1 MKHDEAYE
9 LLAALSLDAV
19 DEHERRLIDE
29 HVATCPKCRSELDS
43 LLEVAGAL
51 GNSVDPLP
59 EGLWTSIST
68 RIYDNDDATHP
79 MPVLVYDSG
88 ERVTSSRRRHLGR
101 PAPRTVFSSF
111 AAVAAALIVVL
122 AVNLANQANRASNLQ
137 HQLVNDD
144 AANAALVTPG
154 HTVVDLASTTQA
166 DLAEFVLVPDG
177 RGYLINSKL
186 PTLPAGDTYQL
197 WGVINGKP
205 ISIALMGT
213 SPRKVTFTV
222 SGSKPTLLGIT
233 VEPTGGSPTPT
244 SAMVASGAVED

>member
-9 LLAALSLDAV
+9 LLAALALDAV
-19 DEHERRLIDE
+19 DDHERLVIEE

-59 EGLWTSIST
+59 EGLWTSISS
-68 RIYDNDDATHP
+68 RIYDNGDVAHP
-79 MPVLVYDSG
+79 MPVLAYDNG
-88 ERVTSSRRRHLGR
+88 ARVVSSQRRHVRR
-101 PAPRTVFSSF
+101 PAQRTVFSSLG
-111 AAVAAALIVVL
+111 AVAAALIVVL
-122 AVNLANQANRASNLQ
+122 AVSLANQTNRASNLQ
-137 HQLVNDD
+137 HQLVNES
-144 AANAALVTPG
+144 ATSAALATPG
-154 HTVVDLASTTQA
+154 HTVVDMASSTQA
-166 DLAEFVLVPDG
+166 DLASFVLVPDG
-177 RGYLINSKL
+177 RGYLISSHL
-186 PTLPAGDTYQL
+186 PTLPVGDTYQL

-205 ISIALMGT
+205 ISIAIMGT

-233 VEPTGGSPTPT
+233 VEPTGGSPIPT